1 MNSRNKTE
9 TCKRIL
15 AAALE
20 EFASN
25 GYSLTRLSDIGKRAG
40 VAPSLVSKHFGNKEE
55 LFRAVLVNEN
65 SVYLSDDVDYPSLFD
80 AFSAVAGRIK
90 QEAAKGGI
98 NFRFAF
104 MYLMSFDIPRSCYEE
119 VGRLFDSSR
128 LSEIIREEQ
137 KAGMLNDIEPYALFH
152 MFLKSTVGLITAYLE
167 AGLQLPDEKVF
178 LYILGYKDEE
188 KLREYTSAKKV
199 L

>member
-1 MNSRNKTE
+1 MIKNSRMPEGRVHRHSRGTKIPAE
-9 TCKRIL
+9 
-15 AAALE
+15 
-20 EFASN
+20 
-25 GYSLTRLSDIGKRAG
+25 
-40 VAPSLVSKHFGNKEE
+40 PS
-55 LFRAVLVNEN
+55 
-65 SVYLSDDVDYPSLFD
+65 
-80 AFSAVAGRIK
+80 
-90 QEAAKGGI
+90 
-98 NFRFAF
+98 
-104 MYLMSFDIPRSCYEE
+104 PRYYEE